1 MSIEKAKGLSEFYQ
15 QVADGGEM
23 QILYK
28 NRWSKAESGPD
39 LDYSPEYWRV
49 VMPPKV
55 TPVDMSVLVGSGID
69 CEFWDEGELKILGA
83 LNGFEK
89 SSVTTRNYYIDMT
102 GTLFELC
109 KPRMGYWFSAMNF
122 KDADKLVKELRAAG
136 FAGEQT
142 YTTGPTIEFRIT
154 GIADDRCWPWEQG
167 NE

>member
-1 MSIEKAKGLSEFYQ
+1 MSNKDKAKWLSEFYQ

-28 NRWSKAESGPD
+28 TSWSKAKNGPD
-39 LDYSPEYWRV
+39 MGYSPEYWRV

-69 CEFWDEGELKILGA
+69 CEFWDLKGVGYNGQLVGITNAPEYRSLGD
-83 LNGFEK
+83 FWD
-89 SSVTTRNYYIDMT
+89 R
-102 GTLFELC
+102 C

-154 GIADDRCWPWEQG
+154 GLALNRCWPWEQG
-167 NE
+167 E